1 MSSMID
7 RLRGLTSSSSSSTPS
22 PRQQTNNTDTDVSS
36 PSTRSYRS
44 QTREPYPYE
53 KPDPDGTCWL
63 LALPDE
69 LLERV
74 FTRLDRVSLTRCYR
88 LCKRLTDLLSTN
100 SSISLHHLLLTSSLT
115 LNPNISQPNPANLL
129 QVPPSKSFLLSSLR
143 ERLTRFRNFTPKNV
157 TRVEFEESEGRLYEY
172 LEGVLLR
179 NVPPPQ
185 ANMWGGSRELGREVA
200 IYELG
205 KVGEW
210 EDLPGGSEGV
220 NAEGDGRQTVIGDAD
235 EEEPVLDDDEPAND
249 VRRTHTFGFEMQDF
263 AVDPGQDLFV
273 VAEARPT
280 TTGTFSLHFHLLK
293 LSTFTPH
300 PLAAQTVLDW
310 PHTIHRNRGASLGFQ
325 ICDDGLFVLRN
336 NVQGSRD
343 QLCGW
348 QWTTGRLAVTLRP
361 AAVSTFESFVCLT
374 PSSFIVPTVA
384 TRIRPDSTIQDDLAN
399 PNDLEFTLHLMLYAF
414 PPFSAVPIKEG
425 SPVPPPHTAIH
436 VTTIDL
442 PRFKVDF
449 DIELPP
455 PRMTV
460 RTDPP
465 PRHTPPTH
473 PVGSPQAFLPDPE
486 SGVVVLEFYCQPL
499 GGPMGR
505 QPHFVLFTLKKTLL
519 SYLPAPTSPLL
530 FQAFPRPAPVV
541 PFSVIAPKVRMI
553 GPNEPTPSWVCYV
566 YQDRYVTP
574 QWEDTFDPV
583 KLRLYDFNPLRVR
596 KELYER
602 RQDGFVPRAKRPS
615 ANASADD
622 GPVDPNSAPSSPIR
636 QLLSAA
642 NLFSSSTKTDTPTS
656 PVDPEHKH
664 DGDRDGLVLIT
675 EESVLAKKI
684 PLDQEIRT
692 GRDMPFIYV
701 DKRMEGEVDT
711 VVMDGERVVVF
722 DSEGD
727 GEVMEVMEF

>member
-1 MSSMID
+1 MSMLD
-7 RLRGLTSSSSSSTPS
+7 RLRGRTSSTSAPTPTSSSAGAETTRAPTTGTTTP
-22 PRQQTNNTDTDVSS
+22 TNR
-36 PSTRSYRS
+36 PFR
-44 QTREPYPYE
+44 RESLPYE
-53 KPDPDGTCWL
+53 KPDPKGTCWL

-74 FTRLDRVSLTRCYR
+74 FTSLDRVSLTRCYR

-115 LNPNISQPNPANLL
+115 LNPYVTQPNPLNLL
-129 QVPPSKSFLLSSLR
+129 QIPPSRVSLLSTLR
-143 ERLTRFRNFTPKNV
+143 ERLTRFRNFTPKST
-157 TRVEFEESEGRLYEY
+157 TRVDFEESEGRLYEY

-179 NVPPPQ
+179 NVPPPGS
-185 ANMWGGSRELGREVA
+185 NMWGGSRDTGREIAV
-200 IYELG
+200 YELN

-210 EDLPGGSEGV
+210 EDVPVDAETQAQAQAQTQTQGEDIVTGDDDEGS
-220 NAEGDGRQTVIGDAD
+220 
-235 EEEPVLDDDEPAND
+235 VLDDDEPAND

-280 TTGTFSLHFHLLK
+280 PTGTFSLHFHLLT
-293 LSTFTPH
+293 LSTFAPH
-300 PLAAQTVLDW
+300 PRAAQTVLDW
-310 PHTIHRNRGASLGFQ
+310 PHTFNRNRHASLGFQ

-336 NVQGSRD
+336 NVQSSRD

-374 PSSFIVPTVA
+374 PSSFIIPTVA

-414 PPFSAVPIKEG
+414 PPFSAVPLREG
-425 SPVPPPHTAIH
+425 APVPPPHTAIH

-449 DIELPP
+449 DAEIPP

-465 PRHTPPTH
+465 PRYTPPTH
-473 PVGSPQAFLPDPE
+473 PVGSPQAFIPDPE

-499 GGPMGR
+499 GHPNGR
-505 QPHFVLFTLKKTLL
+505 QPHYVLFTHKKTLL

-541 PFSVIAPKVRMI
+541 PFSMIAPKVRFI
-553 GPNEPTPSWVCYV
+553 GPNEQTPSWVCYV
-566 YQDRYVTP
+566 YQDRYIAP
-574 QWEDTFDPV
+574 QYKDPFDPAT
-583 KLRLYDFNPLRVR
+583 LRLYDFNLLRVR
-596 KELYER
+596 KELYDR
-602 RQDGFVPRAKRPS
+602 RDINFEAEPS
-615 ANASADD
+615 DTEEPTIRDEGILS
-622 GPVDPNSAPSSPIR
+622 DPLQR
-636 QLLSAA
+636 LLSAT
-642 NLFSSSTKTDTPTS
+642 NLLSPSSNKNKTPT
-656 PVDPEHKH
+656 PRAPEHKY
-664 DGDRDGLVLIT
+664 DGDRDGIVLVT
-675 EESVLAKKI
+675 EETVLPKLV

-692 GRDMPFIYV
+692 GRDMPYLYV
-701 DKRMEGEVDT
+701 DKPLEDDVDA
-711 VVMDGERVVVF
+711 VVLDGERVVIF

-727 GEVMEVMEF
+727 EGTMEVMEF